1 MSAARR
7 ACAPVMGARPTCARP
22 LAMHGRGDIRAVAP
36 LRNARLV
43 TLRGVGTLA
52 GACVALSCADVH
64 AQLASPSYS
73 DPLTAKLQTSPANP
87 PRFQK
92 FDRAALAQLA
102 APVTFTPP
110 AAGAGTTGFD
120 STNNRKTKAKT
131 KSKASASAQVIA
143 PGAAAPVAGS
153 VYDKSAD
160 VTGSIAAGAPGAPPV
175 QIGPI
180 RTFPKKRV
188 AHSEP
193 DDPYAPLGIPAG
205 AFDLFPAVE
214 LIGGYNTNPGHEPG
228 GQAAW
233 FYTVAP
239 ELRVQSNW
247 SRHEFKADLR
257 GSYIGYSPDETPTL
271 SRPYFNGKLDGR
283 VDVAHDTRI
292 DLGSRLLMS
301 TDNPGSPNLQ
311 AGLAKLPIYVTGGGT
326 IGLGQRFNRFDVSI
340 KGDVARTVYQESTLT
355 DGTTASNDDRNFD
368 QYAGTL
374 RGAYELSPGLI
385 PFVEVG
391 ADTRVHDLNA
401 DFSGYQRNSNGLTAQ
416 AGAKF
421 ELTRLFT
428 GEAAL
433 GYTQRVYEDPRLAN
447 IDGLIANASLLW
459 TASALTNVKLIA
471 SSSVGESTIAGVS
484 GVLYRDIGVQVDHAF
499 RRWLI
504 GSLKLGYGN
513 DNYVGLDR
521 VDNRYSAGVGLT
533 YKLNRS
539 VQVKGEFRQDWLRSN
554 VEGVDYTASIFTL
567 GLRLQR

>member
-1 MSAARR
+1 M
-7 ACAPVMGARPTCARP
+7 APV
-22 LAMHGRGDIRAVAP
+22 
-36 LRNARLV
+36 RNARLAA
-43 TLRGVGTLA
+43 LRSVGMLA
-52 GACVALSCADVH
+52 AACVALPCAGAH
-64 AQLASPSYS
+64 AQLVNPSYT
-73 DPLTAKLQTSPANP
+73 DPLAAKLQTSPRNP
-87 PRFQK
+87 PRFQRL
-92 FDRAALAQLA
+92 DREALAQLA
-102 APVTFTPP
+102 GPTTFTPP
-110 AAGAGTTGFD
+110 ASGAGTSGFD
-120 STNNRKTKAKT
+120 STNNRKIKAKT
-131 KSKASASAQVIA
+131 KVKASANAQAIA
-143 PGAAAPVAGS
+143 PGVAAPATVSA
-153 VYDKSAD
+153 YDKSTD

-180 RTFPKKRV
+180 RTVPKKRP

-193 DDPYAPLGIPAG
+193 DDPYAPLGVRAG
-205 AFDLFPAVE
+205 AFDLYPAVE

-271 SRPYFNGKLDGR
+271 SRPYFNGKVDGR
-283 VDVAHDTRI
+283 VDITHDTRV
-292 DLGSRLLMS
+292 DLGSRILLS

-311 AGLAKLPIYVTGGGT
+311 AGLAKLPIYVVGGGT
-326 IGLGQRFNRFDVSI
+326 VGLGQRFNRFDVAI
-340 KGDVARTVYQESTLT
+340 KGDVSRTIYQESTLT
-355 DGTTASNDDRNFD
+355 DGSTASNDDRNFD

-374 RGAYELSPGLI
+374 RGAYELSPGLMPFIEDRRRYARARSQCRFFRLSAQFERADSPGRGEIRALASLHRRRRRSDI
-385 PFVEVG
+385 PNG
-391 ADTRVHDLNA
+391 STR
-401 DFSGYQRNSNGLTAQ
+401 
-416 AGAKF
+416 
-421 ELTRLFT
+421 TRGSRT
-428 GEAAL
+428 S
-433 GYTQRVYEDPRLAN
+433 T
-447 IDGLIANASLLW
+447 GLIANASLLW
-459 TASALTNVKLIA
+459 TATALTNVKLTA

-521 VDNRYSAGVGLT
+521 IDNRYSAGLGLT

-554 VEGVDYTASIFTL
+554 VAGDDYTASVFTL

>member
-1 MSAARR
+1 
-7 ACAPVMGARPTCARP
+7 
-22 LAMHGRGDIRAVAP
+22 MHGRGDIRAVAP